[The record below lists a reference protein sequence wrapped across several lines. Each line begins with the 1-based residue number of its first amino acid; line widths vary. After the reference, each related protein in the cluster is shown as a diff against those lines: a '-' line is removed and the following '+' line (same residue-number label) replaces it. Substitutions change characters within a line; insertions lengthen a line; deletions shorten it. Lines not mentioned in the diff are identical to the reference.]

1 MRLLLVHHAWPPE
14 GAGGSETYMADLA
27 ARLADEHEV
36 AVLHRS
42 ADPDRPDHDLRE
54 RQNDGIRT
62 FSLNNRHRAVPG
74 FEAYRDPR
82 VAAVGARLIDELR
95 PEVVHV
101 GHLAGLSTGLVFE
114 ARRRGAA
121 VVITL
126 HDFWPV
132 CPLGQLLDL
141 RLRVCPGPSPDRCL
155 GCVGAQVA
163 LPSSAAAAGRGGGFG
178 LGRLAGLLA
187 RVARVGR
194 PRIARRLGEMQAVL
208 EAADLLISP
217 SRFLASR
224 LAAMGIPRIEVLEN
238 GRPALEIPPRQP
250 DPAGRVRFGFVGA
263 ALPSKGVH
271 VLAEAY
277 RRLDDRRAALSIH
290 GPFLEYHGDT
300 GYRERVRRQLGAEAD
315 EILRGPFPHRELGRV
330 LAGLDVLVVPSLW
343 EENAPLVV
351 QEAFLSRL
359 PLLVSGHGGLA
370 ERVRDG
376 VDGLHFRPGDPAA
389 LATCL
394 RRLLDDPELRSR
406 LGSLPPPVM
415 DLETHVGRLQSLYVR
430 CRERY
435 LRRPGRIGVVI
446 VDKGR
451 QPCTERA
458 VRSAV
463 DEALAR
469 EVVVVENGPGE
480 RGAEPPDVE
489 RLSLAENRGFAG
501 GVNAG
506 VARLEAAGCD
516 RFLVLNN
523 DAVLLPGSLR
533 RLAEALDEA
542 GLGAVGPT
550 ILGRDGRVES
560 RGLQVSA
567 GGVRVRQRGF
577 GSAHVDIEGRSDVG
591 ALSGAAMM
599 IGAQAWRDVGPM
611 DEAYFHG
618 FEDVDW
624 CLRARRAGLRLQ
636 VVAGALVSHAS
647 GASLP
652 RLAPTALR
660 YAVRNHL
667 RACER
672 LFPVSGVRRGTR
684 LVGVVSLHLAH
695 VLLRV
700 RGRRGP
706 ALRAVLQGARDHL
719 RGRFGPLPEPTW
731 RAGS

>member
-1 MRLLLVHHAWPPE
+1 MRVLLVHHAWPPE
-14 GAGGSETYMADLA
+14 GAGGSEIYMADLA
-27 ARLADEHEV
+27 AQLVREHEV

-54 RQNDGIRT
+54 RRHAGVRT

-82 VAAVGARLIDELR
+82 AAAVGAGLIDELR

-126 HDFWPV
+126 HDFWPM

-163 LPSSAAAAGRGGGFG
+163 PRASAAAARRGGGAF

-187 RVARVGR
+187 RAARVGR
-194 PRIARRLGEMQAVL
+194 PRIARRLGEMRAVL

-217 SRFLASR
+217 SRFLALR
-224 LAAMGIPRIEVLEN
+224 FAAMGIAGIEVLEN
-238 GRPALEIPPRQP
+238 GRPSLEIPPRRP

-263 ALPSKGVH
+263 AIPSKGVH

-277 RRLDDRRAALSIH
+277 RRLDDPRAALRIH

-300 GYRERVRRQLGAEAD
+300 GYRERVRRSLGAEAD
-315 EILRGPFPHRELGRV
+315 EILRGPFPHRELGEV

-376 VDGLHFRPGDPAA
+376 VDGLHFRPGDAVDLAA
-389 LATCL
+389 RL
-394 RRLLDDPELRSR
+394 RLLLDDRALRSH
-406 LGSLPPPVM
+406 LGSDPPSVM
-415 DLETHVGRLQSLYVR
+415 DLSAHVSGLSSLYAR
-430 CRERY
+430 SRERY

-446 VDKGR
+446 VDKDHA
-451 QPCTERA
+451 PCTERA
-458 VRSAV
+458 VRSATE
-463 DEALAR
+463 EALAP
-469 EVVVVENGPGE
+469 EVVVVENGPHA
-480 RGAEPPDVE
+480 RGAGPKDVE

-506 VARLEAAGCD
+506 VAHLEAAGCD

-523 DAVLLPGSLR
+523 DAVLLPGALR

-542 GLGAVGPT
+542 SHGAVGPT
-550 ILGRDGRVES
+550 ILRLDGRVES
-560 RGLQVSA
+560 RGLEVRMA
-567 GGVRVRQRGF
+567 GARVRQRGF
-577 GSAHVDIEGRSDVG
+577 GATHADIEGRSDVE
-591 ALSGAAMM
+591 ALSGAVMM
-599 IGAQAWRDVGPM
+599 IGAAAWRRVGPM

-624 CLRARRAGLRLQ
+624 CLRARQVGFRLQ
-636 VVAGALVSHAS
+636 VVEGALSVHAS
-647 GASLP
+647 GGSLP
-652 RLAPTALR
+652 RLSPTALR

-667 RACER
+667 RVCDR
-672 LFPVSGVRRGTR
+672 LLPLSGARRGAR
-684 LVGVVSLHLAH
+684 LLGVISLHLAH
-695 VLLRV
+695 ALFRGG
-700 RGRRGP
+700 GRRGL

-719 RGRFGPLPEPTW
+719 RGRQGPLPESACRT
-731 RAGS
+731 GS